1 MVDTELLN
9 SRNIRRAL
17 IGIAL
22 AMALMAAAMPAVHAQ
37 QQTIEVT
44 AEVDKTEL
52 AVGEELNLRVR
63 INGSLN
69 PQQPTLPEVDGLRR
83 MGPPSIQ
90 RETWIRAG
98 RSGST
103 FSYLYQ
109 LEATKVGTVTIDPI
123 SVTISGQTYRTDPVK
138 VEVFQGLGVS
148 TPIPGQGE
156 ASSQEVP
163 SAGGS
168 MFVIASVDDETPYL
182 GQQITYTFKFY
193 RRSALFPS
201 FGRFGQPRFAPP
213 GFSGFWKIQGSDQEE
228 YTETIGSN
236 RYQVVELKTVL
247 FPTVVGSLVIEPAGL
262 TVPIDFFEAP
272 NYLEAEQIVVE
283 VLALPPGAPA
293 EFTGAVGKFNISA
306 DVDNTN
312 GRVNEPVQL
321 TVRVVGEG
329 NIESLP
335 DPAWPD
341 FDGWRVF
348 ESPSGSSS
356 RVIDGRV
363 VGTRTYESVLVPQK
377 AGVQTIPE
385 ISYSYFDPSVDEY
398 VEAVSQPI
406 VMTIAEGDGL
416 SALPP
421 LPGGGTAVE
430 RAGSDVRHIK
440 PVPSSL
446 QESGGGLIGSAVYW
460 AAWGV
465 PLLAIA
471 GAVAWRRRRMASE
484 RGIAAARRRNAL
496 PAAKAALAGAGESG
510 ADPRVA
516 VADILLEYLA
526 NRLDVSVTGLTH
538 EALDKWLQ
546 GLGVPLDLALQVEG
560 VLGAAE
566 MAKYAPEIGDS
577 LAATEHFDRAAR
589 LLSDLD
595 EALDS

>member
-1 MVDTELLN
+1 
-9 SRNIRRAL
+9 
-17 IGIAL
+17 
-22 AMALMAAAMPAVHAQ
+22 MAVVVTAVYAQ

-44 AEVDKTEL
+44 AEVDKNEL
-52 AVGEELNLRVR
+52 AVGEELNLRVK

-69 PQQPTLPEVDGLRR
+69 PQQPTLPEFDGLRS

-90 RETWIRAG
+90 RETWIRG
-98 RSGST
+98 GTSGST

-109 LEATKVGTVTIDPI
+109 LVATKVGTVTIEPI

-138 VEVFQGLGVS
+138 VEVFQGLGIS
-148 TPIPGQGE
+148 TPVPGQ
-156 ASSQEVP
+156 AQPSSEDLSV
-163 SAGGS
+163 AGSS
-168 MFVIASVDDETPYL
+168 MFVTASVDDDTPYL

-201 FGRFGQPRFAPP
+201 FGRYGQPRFAPP
-213 GFSGFWKIQGSDQEE
+213 GFSGFWKIQEPDQDE

-236 RYQVVELKTVL
+236 RYQVVELTTVL
-247 FPTVVGSLVIEPAGL
+247 FPTVVGTLVIEPAGL
-262 TVPIDFFEAP
+262 TVLIDFFEAP
-272 NYLEAEQIVVE
+272 NYLEAEAIVVD
-283 VLALPPGAPA
+283 VQPLPPGAPA
-293 EFTGAVGKFNISA
+293 GFTGAVGKFNISA
-306 DVDNTN
+306 DVENTD
-312 GRVNEPVQL
+312 GKVNEPAQL

-341 FDGWRVF
+341 LDDWRVF
-348 ESPSGSSS
+348 ESPSDTSS
-356 RVIDGRV
+356 RLIDGRV
-363 VGTRTYESVLVPQK
+363 VGTRTYERVLVPQK
-377 AGVQTIPE
+377 AGVLTVPE
-385 ISYSYFDPSVDEY
+385 IGYTYYDPSKEEY
-398 VEAVSQPI
+398 VEAASQPI
-406 VMTIAEGDGL
+406 VMSIAEGDGM
-416 SALPP
+416 SPLPP

-446 QESGGGLIGSAVYW
+446 QESGGGLTGSAVYW

-471 GAVAWRRRRMASE
+471 GAVAWRRRQTASE
-484 RGIAAARRRNAL
+484 SGIAAARKRNAL
-496 PAAKAALAGAGESG
+496 PAARNALARAGESG

-516 VADILLEYLA
+516 VADILLEYLSA
-526 NRLDVSVTGLTH
+526 RLDVSVTGLTH

-546 GLGVPLDLALQVEG
+546 GLGVPLDLAVQVEG

-577 LAATEHFDRAAR
+577 LAAAEHFERAAQ
-589 LLSDLD
+589 LLNDLD
-595 EALDS
+595 EAIDA

>member
-1 MVDTELLN
+1 
-9 SRNIRRAL
+9 
-17 IGIAL
+17 
-22 AMALMAAAMPAVHAQ
+22 MALMAVAIPAVHAQ
-37 QQTIEVT
+37 QRDIDVS
-44 AEVDKTEL
+44 AEVNKNEL
-52 AVGEELNLRVR
+52 AVGEDLTLRVR

-69 PQQPTLPEVDGLRR
+69 PQQPTLPEFDGLRQ

-90 RETWIRAG
+90 RQTWIRG
-98 RSGST
+98 GTSGST

-109 LEATKVGTVTIDPI
+109 LVATEVGTVTIEPI
-123 SVTISGQTYRTDPVK
+123 SVTISGQTYRTEPIK

-148 TPIPGQGE
+148 TPVPGQGQ
-156 ASSQEVP
+156 SPSQDAP

-168 MFVIASVDDETPYL
+168 MFVTASVDDDTPYL

-213 GFSGFWKIQGSDQEE
+213 GFSGFWKIQEPDQDE

-236 RYQVVELKTVL
+236 RYQVVELTTVL
-247 FPTVVGSLVIEPAGL
+247 FPTVVGTLVIEPAGL

-272 NYLEAEQIVVE
+272 NYLEAEPIVVE
-283 VLALPPGAPA
+283 VLPLPPGSPA
-293 EFTGAVGKFNISA
+293 GFTGAVGKFNISS
-306 DVDNTN
+306 DVDNTD
-312 GRVNEPVQL
+312 GKVNEPVQL

-335 DPAWPD
+335 DPTWPD
-341 FDGWRVF
+341 FEDWRVF
-348 ESPSGSSS
+348 ESPSDTSS
-356 RVIDGRV
+356 RLIDGRL
-363 VGTRTYESVLVPQK
+363 VGTRTYQSVLVPEK
-377 AGVQTIPE
+377 AGILTIPE
-385 ISYSYFDPSVDEY
+385 IGYTYYDPSIEEY
-398 VEAVSQPI
+398 VEAASQPI
-406 VMTIAEGDGL
+406 VMSIAEGDGM
-416 SALPP
+416 SSLPP

-440 PVPSSL
+440 PAPSSL
-446 QESGGGLIGSAVYW
+446 RESGGGLIGSVVYW
-460 AAWGV
+460 AVWGV

-471 GAVAWRRRRMASE
+471 GAVAWRRRQTASE
-484 RGIAAARRRNAL
+484 SGIAAARKRNAL
-496 PAAKAALAGAGESG
+496 PAARSALAVAGESG

-526 NRLDVSVTGLTH
+526 ARLDVSVTGLTH

-546 GLGVPLDLALQVEG
+546 RLGVPLDLALQVEG

-577 LAATEHFDRAAR
+577 LAATEHFERAAK
-589 LLSDLD
+589 LLNDLD
-595 EALDS
+595 EVIVA